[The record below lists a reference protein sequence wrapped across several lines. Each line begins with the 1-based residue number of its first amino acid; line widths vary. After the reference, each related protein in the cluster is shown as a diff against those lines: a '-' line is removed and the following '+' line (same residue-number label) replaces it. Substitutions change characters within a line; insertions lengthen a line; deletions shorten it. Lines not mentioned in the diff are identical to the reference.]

1 MSIEGIILSIVIFA
15 IGIVWLAFPFV
26 TKNQSHKQMA
36 KQQDRQSLL
45 NAYERLLARLRD
57 LDEDYH
63 LGKMPD
69 ADYQIER
76 QQLTERGAALL
87 AKIESTLVGTM
98 PHATPT
104 LLETETEADTEL
116 DAAIESAIANYIAT
130 TQEEKEHAP
139 TR

>member
-15 IGIVWLAFPFV
+15 IGILWLAFPFV
-26 TKNQSHKQMA
+26 TKNQSHKQLS

-45 NAYERLLARLRD
+45 NAYERLLARLSD
-57 LDEDYH
+57 LDEDYN

-69 ADYQIER
+69 ADYLTER
-76 QQLTERGAALL
+76 QQLAERGASLL

-98 PHATPT
+98 PDATPT
-104 LLETETEADTEL
+104 SLEAEADTKL

-139 TR
+139 SR